1 MKLFHSFFH
10 YHCPGTTATRKTN
23 MAGASTDYQSI
34 GDVQHCKQWTTFGC
48 FCQQHEGAITLREF
62 FCLWRMW
69 QYTLKGRK
77 NFRLSHSGSKHETE
91 FESGGTMATVNYYYC
106 FPSTATAAAESLSPP
121 PTPYPRRRRRSR
133 SHQFYCLATCEGSE
147 PLLPTPRLPRLVW
160 FGFVPPP

>member
-1 MKLFHSFFH
+1 MV
-10 YHCPGTTATRKTN
+10 
-23 MAGASTDYQSI
+23 GASTDYQSI

-106 FPSTATAAAESLSPP
+106 FPSTATAAAESLRLLPRTRGGGGGGAAATNFTASQHAREANPPSPLHVVLVWVGLVLC
-121 PTPYPRRRRRSR
+121 RRRRETRGEIR
-133 SHQFYCLATCEGSE
+133 WLF
-147 PLLPTPRLPRLVW
+147 
-160 FGFVPPP
+160 